1 MRLVIVGAGPCGAG
15 LAVALARRGQ
25 TVTLVEA
32 ASTTAAESMRRFRGE
47 ALMPSGLEALERLG
61 LWPLPAQVPQRAL
74 GGWQIAV
81 EGHPLIQV
89 DEPLGGLRAAPCT
102 LVNQPALLAALLEPS
117 QQPPTL
123 RVAMGSAAAD
133 LLRDGNGR
141 VGGVVLADG
150 RELPADLVVGCD
162 GRASLL
168 RRRAGIVL
176 VGKQRPVDVLW
187 FRFRQAA
194 GPLPDPGFIT
204 LAGPAGLASLFS
216 NARGQVQ
223 LGWAIAPDAPTPTLK
238 GSQWIERLVAQAPP
252 PLAGWLQR
260 NAAQLEAPQ
269 RFSVRVGL
277 AERWWQPGLLLLGD
291 AAHPMSPVRAQ
302 GLNMALRDAAVA
314 STVLGARAPA
324 TTRESAAAIDG
335 LLASIEANRRPE
347 VERLQQLQAEELAR
361 GTALQ
366 ARPWLRQ
373 LLAGLAPLIGSAAGE
388 VWRRQQRPLRHGLA
402 PLPAPP

>member
-1 MRLVIVGAGPCGAG
+1 MRLVIVGAGPCGTS
-15 LAVALARRGQ
+15 LSMALARSGQ
-25 TVTLVEA
+25 PVTLVEA
-32 ASTTAAESMRRFRGE
+32 ASAPAAESMRRFRGE
-47 ALMPSGLEALERLG
+47 ALMPSGIEALERLG
-61 LWPLPAQVPQRAL
+61 LWPLPAQVPQRPL

-81 EGHPLIQV
+81 EGHRLVQV
-89 DEPLGGLRAAPCT
+89 DEPMGGPQAAPCT
-102 LVNQPALLAALLEPS
+102 LVNQPALLGVLLDAS
-117 QQPPTL
+117 QRPPAL
-123 RVAMGSAAAD
+123 RVEMGSAAAD
-133 LLRDGNGR
+133 LLRDSNGR
-141 VGGVVLADG
+141 VCGVVLADG

-168 RRRAGIVL
+168 RRRAGIAL
-176 VGKQRPVDVLW
+176 VGQQRPVDVLW
-187 FRFRQAA
+187 FRFQRAT

-216 NARGQVQ
+216 NASGQVQ
-223 LGWAIAPDAPTPTLK
+223 LGWAIAPDAPTPTLAV
-238 GSQWIERLVAQAPP
+238 SQWIEQLAAQAPP
-252 PLAGWLQR
+252 PLAGWLKR

-269 RFSVRVGL
+269 RFSVQVGL

-314 STVLGARAPA
+314 NTVLAAGDRAAA
-324 TTRESAAAIDG
+324 TASTAAIDA
-335 LLASIEANRRPE
+335 LLALIEANRRPE

-361 GTALQ
+361 GAALQ

-373 LLAGLAPLIGSAAGE
+373 LLAGLAPLVGPAVSE

-402 PLPAPP
+402 PLPTRR